1 MAYEE
6 PPFQLIKNIDGIE
19 IRKYSEYL
27 VAEAEVTG
35 DRDES
40 GSAGFKILASYI
52 FGKNEGK
59 HSISMTAPVIQSET
73 LSTETSGPFFQQ
85 PMAGATSQNS
95 PQRWKVQFMM
105 PSKYSLE
112 SIPKP
117 LDPNVH
123 LKVVSEKKV
132 AAITYSGRWTESN
145 YQENLNILK
154 QALEK
159 AHLKTKST
167 APLWA
172 RYNSPF
178 TPWFLRKN
186 EILIEI
192 E

>member
-6 PPFQLIKNIDGIE
+6 PAFQLIKNIDGIE
-19 IRKYSEYL
+19 IRKYSQYL

-52 FGKNEGK
+52 FGRNEGK
-59 HSISMTAPVIQSET
+59 HSISMTAPVIQSEAP
-73 LSTETSGPFFQQ
+73 SAGSSGPIFQQ
-85 PMAGATSQNS
+85 SMDGSTSEKS
-95 PQRWKVQFMM
+95 PRKWKVQFMM
-105 PSKYSLE
+105 PSNYSLE
-112 SIPKP
+112 TVPKP
-117 LDPNVH
+117 LDPRVQ

-132 AAITYSGRWTESN
+132 AVITYSGRWTESN
-145 YQENLNILK
+145 YQENLKLLN
-154 QALEK
+154 QAIEK

-167 APLWA
+167 TPLWA

-186 EILIEI
+186 EILIEV